1 MYEGLKHFHLLTIA
15 ISATLLSVRFALM
28 MANSKLLENKFLKVF
43 PHINDT
49 FLLLSGIYLIV
60 ITGFIPFTPAAPW
73 LTEKLTCVLA
83 YIALGFFALKLGR
96 TNCCARSPFLAHSG
110 GWRWRAKS
118 PSLKRRCFLVNQHQ
132 NEKNT
137 KIDNK
142 TGG

>member
-96 TNCCARSPFLAHSG
+96 NKLLRTFSFFGALGWLAMAG
-110 GWRWRAKS
+110 KVA
-118 PSLKRRCFLVNQHQ
+118 V
-132 NEKNT
+132 T
-137 KIDNK
+137 K
-142 TGG
+142 TPMFFG